1 MERKRMLS
9 SNSKNYE
16 KIREHAEK
24 TPVIETHEHYVGK
37 ISPVED
43 ILSFVI
49 SGYYNSDI
57 YSSAFGHSE
66 DIGYIGKKDIPF
78 EKRYPVFEKLYSKS
92 CHTSYAKCMVEGLK
106 DCWGIKGID
115 KNSLKELEEK
125 FQQRNQSFFEKT
137 MSRLNIKAM
146 IINTEIENYIEK
158 NTKFSP
164 ICKFAFNLPK
174 YHNYS
179 SLYYVGTRLA
189 TFRNLEKH
197 LGYSITCL
205 DEFLEA
211 FEIFL
216 KKAIKWGVVCI
227 KDQSA
232 YVRKIQYSN
241 SGKGE
246 AEIIFNRLLTSS
258 RKIFGTEEITILD
271 DFLFHHYMRL
281 ARKYDLP
288 VQIHTGHMAGLRN
301 DIVKTNAVHFTS
313 VLELHKDVRF
323 DLFHGNWPYLG
334 ELLFLGKNYPNVAID
349 LCWVNAI
356 DPLYSV
362 ELLERA
368 LVTVPHTKIHA
379 FGGDTREPEW
389 VAGSLK
395 LARDNVALALSN
407 MTDKGW
413 IGLDEAKKLC
423 EDWFF
428 NNPNNFFNL
437 NL

>member
-9 SNSKNYE
+9 SSSKNYE

-24 TPVIETHEHYVGK
+24 TPVIETHEHYAGK

-43 ILSFVI
+43 ILSFVAGNE
-49 SGYYNSDI
+49 SYYSTDL
-57 YSSAFGHSE
+57 YSSACVGHSE
-66 DIGYIGKKDIPF
+66 LSRYIKNKDIPF
-78 EKRYPVFEKLYSKS
+78 EKRYPVFEKLYSRS
-92 CHTSYAKCMVEGLK
+92 CHTSYAKCMLEGLK
-106 DCWGIKGID
+106 DCWDIKGID

-125 FQQRNQSFFEKT
+125 FQQRNQPFFEKT

-146 IINTEIENYIEK
+146 IINTEIENYVEE
-158 NTKFSP
+158 NAKFSP
-164 ICKFAFNLPK
+164 ICKFAFDLPE
-174 YHNYS
+174 YHSKN
-179 SLYYVGTRLA
+179 
-189 TFRNLEKH
+189 FRVSTLKKH

-216 KKAIKWGVVCI
+216 KKAIKWGVVCM

-232 YVRKIQYSN
+232 YTRKIQYSN

-246 AEIIFNRLLTSS
+246 AEVVFNRLLASP
-258 RKIFGTEEITILD
+258 RKIFGTEETMILD

-288 VQIHTGHMAGLRN
+288 VQIHTGHMSGGRN
-301 DIVKTNAVHFTS
+301 DIVKANAVHFTS

-323 DLFHGNWPYLG
+323 DLLHGNWPYLG
-334 ELLFLGKNYPNVAID
+334 EILFLGKSYPNVAID

-379 FGGDTREPEW
+379 FGGDTSQPEW
-389 VAGSLK
+389 IAGYLK
-395 LARDNVALALSN
+395 LAKDNVALALSN